1 MLIGKTVFAQLIS
14 FLPRYEFKKCVKRY
28 RGNHKVRKFSCW
40 DQFLTMVFAQLTFRS
55 SLRSTVNIL
64 NSRRIKLYQM
74 GFRCKISRS
83 TIAHA
88 NENRD
93 WRIYA
98 DYAQILI
105 NIAKNLYK
113 NEKLIIDIKET
124 IYALDSSTIDLC
136 LSLFPWANFRKTKG
150 AVKLHTLL
158 DLRGN
163 IPSFNLITDGKFHD
177 VNILDVMI
185 PEPGSFYIMD
195 RAYNDF
201 SRLYQMNLFGAFF
214 VVRAKKNMKFRR
226 IYSRKIDKNIGL
238 KCDQTIML
246 TGVKTAK
253 NYPEQLRRVRY
264 FDSDK
269 KKDLIFITNNFFLDP
284 IMIANLYK
292 CRWQVELFFKWI
304 KQHLRI
310 KSFYGTSANAVK
322 TQIWIAVCVY
332 LLIAIVK
339 KQLKLDLSL
348 YTFLDIL
355 STAPFEEVNI
365 LQLLTNDEKKV
376 YVNENSKQLNL
387 FNL

>member
-83 TIAHA
+83 TIAYA

-98 DYAQILI
+98 DYAQVLI
-105 NIAKNLYK
+105 NIAKDVYK

-201 SRLYQMNLFGAFF
+201 TRLYEMNLLGAFF

-238 KCDQTIML
+238 KCDQTIVL

-269 KKDLIFITNNFFLDP
+269 KKDLIFITNNFLLDP

-292 CRWQVELFFKWI
+292 CRWQIELFFKWI

-332 LLIAIVK
+332 ILIAIVK
-339 KQLKLDLSL
+339 KQLKLDVSL

-355 STAPFEEVNI
+355 STSPFEEVNI
-365 LQLLTNDEKKV
+365 LQLLTNDEKKI
-376 YVNENSKQLNL
+376 YVSENTKQLNL